1 MFCCHL
7 EINKIQHYSTPE
19 VINRETGLTPL
30 QEKAVSLLV
39 TGQNFTEV
47 AINLNIDRGTLYNW
61 FEKIT
66 FKAYYNRL
74 CSEVKANV
82 QNNLLGLYSDAMK
95 AIETSLKSDNETI
108 KLKAAVWLLE
118 KLEAQKIEETSPQ
131 NMIRGY
137 CNSFTFEIDNFDEA
151 KYKRLCKENGIEP

>member
-1 MFCCHL
+1 MKL
-7 EINKIQHYSTPE
+7 SRIKQNSTPE

-39 TGQNFTEV
+39 TGENFTEV

-74 CSEVKANV
+74 CSEVKTNV
-82 QNNLLGLYSDAMK
+82 QNNLFGLYSDAMK

-108 KLKAAVWLLE
+108 KLKAAFWLLE
-118 KLEAQKIEETSPQ
+118 KLEAQKIDETSPQ

-137 CNSFTFEIDNFDEA
+137 CNNLSFDFDNFDEV
-151 KYKRLCKENGIEP
+151 KYKKLCKENGIEP